1 MKMKWLR
8 TGSLVVLLGLIAAIP
23 ASTQV
28 LFGAVDGDAEAG
40 NLPLLILVNRMELTP
55 EQMQE
60 IRGLLQG
67 LLEEREAVELRRAEL
82 EEDMIAFTGT
92 VEELDEILDAFRAES
107 VEQAETARE
116 HVAEVIDRIKGILT
130 LKQGEILAEALPG
143 LLGDQAE
150 SVVPQ
155 SYGRGVILG
164 QGAACVG
171 GFCVLLG
178 QPGGDSDVGLRERLS
193 ERLEERFADNPE
205 ILERLQQRLGGHEQL
220 MERRLGGR
228 GCSDLGFQ
236 QRPCGVNVLMHVR
249 RGGLQHRGLDRIEQ
263 LVEVLELKLEAIE

>member
-40 NLPLLILVNRMELTP
+40 NLPLLILVNRMELTA

-130 LKQGEILAEALPG
+130 LRQGEILAEALPG

-155 SYGRGVILG
+155 GYGRGVILG

-171 GFCVLLG
+171 GFRVLLG

-205 ILERLQQRLGGHEQL
+205 ILERLQQRLGG
-220 MERRLGGR
+220 RGR
-228 GCSDLGFQ
+228 SDLGFQ
-236 QRPCGVNVLMHVR
+236 QRPWGVNVLMHVR

-263 LVEVLELKLEAIE
+263 LVEVLELKLEAIG